1 MYAATAT
8 ICVAIEKL
16 DRFPGSMDSTLLI
29 EARSELEIARNLL
42 ESRWQIWNSIYW
54 RSSNAATKRSVKA
67 KLEGL
72 AFDALTGVTNAGR
85 LLNRYVDTI
94 GILGEN
100 APLWSEIIHC
110 LHNAYRWI
118 SESYYYDCLCKQL
131 KLSIAIESIRHV

>member
-16 DRFPGSMDSTLLI
+16 KQFPGSMDDPLLI

-54 RSSNAATKRSVKA
+54 RRSNAATKRSVKA

-72 AFDALTGVTNAGR
+72 AFDALAGVTNAGR
-85 LLNRYVDTI
+85 LLNRYVDTV
-94 GILGEN
+94 GILDEKIS
-100 APLWSEIIHC
+100 LWSEIIHC

-118 SESYYYDCLCKQL
+118 SESYYYDCLCKQP
-131 KLSIAIESIRHV
+131 KIVDSSRV